1 MKNFKRTIAFVL
13 ALMLLVSGAA
23 MAEGYGFN
31 ASGLPIVSEPITLK
45 ILTQDPS
52 STTTFSKAGDAP
64 VWKYLSE
71 KLGVNFEFESYS
83 GEDLSTKLSL
93 IMADPDTY
101 PDIFW
106 QSTLTEEQVASYG
119 AQGMLLNM
127 NDLIEQ
133 YGENIKAAW
142 AQNTA
147 YKGYA
152 ASTDG
157 NVYALPS
164 YNMPASP
171 WSIMVNDR
179 WLENCGIEEYPK
191 NLDEFKE
198 MLVKFLDMDANGNG
212 DPTDEI
218 PLQGNTSSLFQVLG
232 NACGMM
238 VDWPWIGCIYG
249 SDKDSTEAKAI
260 FMDER
265 YKYLISYVH
274 DLYAEGL
281 INSDMFTVT
290 GDEET
295 ARRLN
300 DQYGAM
306 AFMNFGQAEEKYDP
320 NNFTSMPLMTSQ
332 FITEPVG
339 FVGPGYQPCMA
350 AISGYTQY
358 PEAAVRFLDY
368 CMTADGTALFVSTEN
383 MDYAASGVSQEVI
396 DLITPYISEDKGR
409 EFAGTYGNRFLPIL
423 TQKVGEFANNIDKT
437 KYENLTKVYP
447 EQGNTV
453 MQYTYSLKFTE
464 AENEVVAQYK
474 TDIDTYVKQ
483 KMNEWIVNGKIDE
496 EWDAYIDQL
505 KAMNVDKLTEV
516 HQNAVNRW
524 YGVN

>member
-142 AQNTA
+142 AKNAA

-152 ASTDG
+152 VSTDG

-164 YNMPASP
+164 YNNAGVP
-171 WSIMVNDR
+171 WTMMVNDR
-179 WLENCGIEEYPK
+179 WMKNCGIEEYPK

-198 MLVKFLDMDANGNG
+198 MLVKFRDMDANGNG

-218 PLQGNTSSLFQVLG
+218 PMNGNTNAMIQVLG
-232 NACGMM
+232 NACGLMI
-238 VDWPWIGCIYG
+238 DWPWIGCIYG

-281 INSDMFTVT
+281 IDSDMFTVT
-290 GDEET
+290 GDELT

-300 DQYGAM
+300 DLCGVRTNQTYP
-306 AFMNFGQAEEKYDP
+306 NKEEKYDP
-320 NNFTSMPLMTSQ
+320 DEFTSMPLMTSP

-339 FVGPGYQPCMA
+339 FAGPGYQVCMA
-350 AISGYTQY
+350 AISGYTRY

-368 CMTADGTALFVSTEN
+368 CMGVDGTALFTLGGYK
-383 MDYAASGVSQEVI
+383 YAESGVSQEVI
-396 DLITPYISEDKGR
+396 DLIQPYLDNDTHM
-409 EFAGTYGNRFLPIL
+409 EFYGTYGCRFVPGLISDES
-423 TQKVGEFANNIDKT
+423 KRSVNNIQKT
-437 KYENLTKVYP
+437 INDNLRVPYTNA
-447 EQGNTV
+447 GNTV
-453 MQYTYSLKFTE
+453 IQYTYSLKFTE

>member
-164 YNMPASP
+164 YNTPASP

-179 WLENCGIEEYPK
+179 
-191 NLDEFKE
+191 
-198 MLVKFLDMDANGNG
+198 
-212 DPTDEI
+212 
-218 PLQGNTSSLFQVLG
+218 
-232 NACGMM
+232 
-238 VDWPWIGCIYG
+238 
-249 SDKDSTEAKAI
+249 
-260 FMDER
+260 
-265 YKYLISYVH
+265 
-274 DLYAEGL
+274 
-281 INSDMFTVT
+281 
-290 GDEET
+290 
-295 ARRLN
+295 
-300 DQYGAM
+300 
-306 AFMNFGQAEEKYDP
+306 
-320 NNFTSMPLMTSQ
+320 
-332 FITEPVG
+332 
-339 FVGPGYQPCMA
+339 
-350 AISGYTQY
+350 
-358 PEAAVRFLDY
+358 
-368 CMTADGTALFVSTEN
+368 
-383 MDYAASGVSQEVI
+383 
-396 DLITPYISEDKGR
+396 
-409 EFAGTYGNRFLPIL
+409 
-423 TQKVGEFANNIDKT
+423 
-437 KYENLTKVYP
+437 
-447 EQGNTV
+447 
-453 MQYTYSLKFTE
+453 
-464 AENEVVAQYK
+464 
-474 TDIDTYVKQ
+474 
-483 KMNEWIVNGKIDE
+483 
-496 EWDAYIDQL
+496 
-505 KAMNVDKLTEV
+505 
-516 HQNAVNRW
+516 
-524 YGVN
+524 

>member
-1 MKNFKRTIAFVL
+1 MKNIRRMIAFAL
-13 ALMLLVSGAA
+13 ALMLLMSSAA
-23 MAEGYGFN
+23 LAEGYGFN

-45 ILTQDPS
+45 ILTQDPAN
-52 STTTFSKAGDAP
+52 TTTFSKAGDAP

-71 KLGVNFEFESYS
+71 KLGINFEFESYNA
-83 GEDLSTKLSL
+83 EDLGTKLSL
-93 IMADPDTY
+93 IMADPDSY

-142 AQNTA
+142 AKDPA

-164 YNMPASP
+164 YNATGVP
-171 WSIMVNDR
+171 WTMMVNDR
-179 WLENCGIEEYPK
+179 WMKNCGIEEYPK

-198 MLVKFLDMDANGNG
+198 MLIKFRDMDANGNG

-218 PLQGNTSSLFQVLG
+218 PMSGNTTSMIQVLA
-232 NACGMM
+232 NACGLMC
-238 VDWPWIGCIYG
+238 DWPWIGCIYG
-249 SDKDSTEAKAI
+249 GDKGSTEAKAI

-265 YKYLISYVH
+265 YKYLINYLNE
-274 DLYAEGL
+274 LYTEGL
-281 INSDMFTVT
+281 INNDMFTVT
-290 GDEET
+290 GDENNT
-295 ARRLN
+295 RRLN
-300 DQYGAM
+300 DQYGVLP
-306 AFMNFGQAEEKYDP
+306 NQTWPNKEEKYDP
-320 NNFTSMPLMTSQ
+320 DEFTAMPLMTSQ
-332 FITEPVG
+332 FIDEPAG
-339 FVGPGYQPCMA
+339 FIGPSYQVCMA
-350 AISGYTQY
+350 AISANTKY

-368 CMTADGTALFVSTEN
+368 LMSVDGTALFTLN
-383 MDYAASGVSQEVI
+383 LAYDYAESGVSQEII
-396 DLITPYISEDKGR
+396 DLITPYLYNDQHM
-409 EFAGTYGNRFLPIL
+409 EFYGCYGCRFVPGLIC
-423 TQKVGEFANNIDKT
+423 QYDSFANNIQKT
-437 KYENLTKVYP
+437 IHENLRIPYTMA
-447 EQGNTV
+447 GNTV
-453 MQYTYSLKFTE
+453 TQYTYSLKFTE
-464 AENEVVAQYK
+464 AENEVIAQYK

-496 EWDAYIDQL
+496 EWDGYIEQL

-516 HQNAVNRW
+516 NQNAVNRW

>member
-164 YNMPASP
+164 YNTPASP

-191 NLDEFKE
+191 NLD
-198 MLVKFLDMDANGNG
+198 
-212 DPTDEI
+212 
-218 PLQGNTSSLFQVLG
+218 
-232 NACGMM
+232 
-238 VDWPWIGCIYG
+238 
-249 SDKDSTEAKAI
+249 
-260 FMDER
+260 
-265 YKYLISYVH
+265 
-274 DLYAEGL
+274 
-281 INSDMFTVT
+281 
-290 GDEET
+290 
-295 ARRLN
+295 
-300 DQYGAM
+300 
-306 AFMNFGQAEEKYDP
+306 
-320 NNFTSMPLMTSQ
+320 
-332 FITEPVG
+332 
-339 FVGPGYQPCMA
+339 
-350 AISGYTQY
+350 
-358 PEAAVRFLDY
+358 
-368 CMTADGTALFVSTEN
+368 
-383 MDYAASGVSQEVI
+383 
-396 DLITPYISEDKGR
+396 
-409 EFAGTYGNRFLPIL
+409 
-423 TQKVGEFANNIDKT
+423 
-437 KYENLTKVYP
+437 
-447 EQGNTV
+447 
-453 MQYTYSLKFTE
+453 
-464 AENEVVAQYK
+464 
-474 TDIDTYVKQ
+474 
-483 KMNEWIVNGKIDE
+483 
-496 EWDAYIDQL
+496 
-505 KAMNVDKLTEV
+505 
-516 HQNAVNRW
+516 
-524 YGVN
+524 